1 MNVVCGLQHP
11 KVYYQSNQCQKMQRE
26 ILKCKSR
33 SQGHS
38 EETIHWS
45 ESSLH
50 LKVHYV
56 HVLLQL
62 SFILPQIV
70 QYAFHLPYDARS
82 NMSKRHFTMTVAKRP
97 QKNRIN
103 SSKNPTTGVGEK
115 NRTGSIDMK
124 LDFVSSLPTSRC
136 VQLQRIYTC
145 SYIRISQTR
154 VCVRD
159 IDGILGDLG

>member
-1 MNVVCGLQHP
+1 MNVVCGLQHL

-26 ILKCKSR
+26 ILKCRSR

-82 NMSKRHFTMTVAKRP
+82 NMSKRHFTM
-97 QKNRIN
+97 NC
-103 SSKNPTTGVGEK
+103 SKETTEK
-115 NRTGSIDMK
+115 QN
-124 LDFVSSLPTSRC
+124 
-136 VQLQRIYTC
+136 Q
-145 SYIRISQTR
+145 
-154 VCVRD
+154 
-159 IDGILGDLG
+159 